1 MNKNLLPVAK
11 EGIVYVAFCTI
22 AVLALTVLDFE
33 FLAFIGTIITIA
45 FIYLFRNPVRSLPE
59 FSANSVLCVSDGVV
73 KSIEE
78 INECEYTYK
87 IEIDSNFLDVG
98 VLRTPFNASLVKV
111 VHKNG
116 TKLSKNSE
124 LFLDLNEMAELVFED
139 SNKNRI
145 KVVHRVKQSFAPLY
159 LDAIELQNLR
169 QTSRYGMMINGVT
182 TLYFPSN
189 FRVNVNVGNELK
201 ASESLMGYFS

>member
-11 EGIVYVAFCTI
+11 EGIVYVAFSAI

-45 FIYLFRNPVRSLPE
+45 FIYLFRNPERSLPE
-59 FSANSVLCVSDGVV
+59 FSDNSVLCVSDGVV

-78 INECEYTYK
+78 LSECEYTYK

>member
-1 MNKNLLPVAK
+1 
-11 EGIVYVAFCTI
+11 
-22 AVLALTVLDFE
+22 
-33 FLAFIGTIITIA
+33 
-45 FIYLFRNPVRSLPE
+45 
-59 FSANSVLCVSDGVV
+59 
-73 KSIEE
+73 
-78 INECEYTYK
+78 
-87 IEIDSNFLDVG
+87 
-98 VLRTPFNASLVKV
+98 
-111 VHKNG
+111 
-116 TKLSKNSE
+116 
-124 LFLDLNEMAELVFED
+124 MAELVFED

-159 LDAIELQNLR
+159 LDVIELQNLR